1 VQLGIF
7 ISEVTA
13 DRTSVGGLLANAR
26 RAEELGF
33 ATAWVPHIP
42 WSLDGRAALT
52 LASTVT
58 HTIELGTAVMPTYTR
73 HPLAMAQQA
82 LSVQAA
88 SAGRLALGVGPS
100 HPVVIETMFGME
112 YESPAAHTRE
122 YVEVLRAAFACSGH
136 VAYEGAHFRVNAMLD
151 VPGAAPA
158 PILIAALAPL
168 MLRVA
173 GEVADGT
180 ITYWAN
186 ERAVAEHIVPRIT
199 RAAESAARPSPRVIV
214 GIPIALVDDADAGR
228 AETAALFDGYNAI
241 STYQRI
247 MARGGDD
254 ATPREI
260 AIIGTE
266 RDLRARLRSYAD
278 AGATEIAAAP
288 IGLGG
293 DPLAAQQRTI
303 EFLGSLHGEL

>member
-1 VQLGIF
+1 MQLGVF

-13 DRTSVGGLLANAR
+13 DRTSVGDLLTNAR

-33 ATAWVPHIP
+33 ATGWVPHIP
-42 WSLDGRAALT
+42 WSFDGLAALT
-52 LASTVT
+52 LAATVT
-58 HTIELGTAVMPTYTR
+58 DTLELGTAVMPTYTR
-73 HPLAMAQQA
+73 HPLAMAQLA
-82 LSVQAA
+82 LSAQAV
-88 SAGRLALGVGPS
+88 SGGRLALGIGPS

-112 YESPAAHTRE
+112 YTSPAQHTRE
-122 YVEVLRAAFACSGH
+122 YAQVLRAAFACTGH
-136 VAYEGAHFRVNAMLD
+136 VAYEGEHFRVSAMLD

-168 MLRVA
+168 MLQVA

-199 RAAESAARPSPRVIV
+199 RAAGQAGRPSPRVIV
-214 GIPIALVDDADAGR
+214 GIPIAVVDDVDRGL
-228 AETAALFDGYNAI
+228 AEAAALFDAYNSI

-254 ATPREI
+254 VTPREI
-260 AIIGTE
+260 AIVGTE
-266 RDLRARLRSYAD
+266 REVLTRLRAYAD
-278 AGATEIAAAP
+278 AGATDIAAAP
-288 IGLGG
+288 IGLGP
-293 DPLAAQQRTI
+293 DPAAARRRTL
-303 EFLGSLHGEL
+303 ELLGSLHGQF